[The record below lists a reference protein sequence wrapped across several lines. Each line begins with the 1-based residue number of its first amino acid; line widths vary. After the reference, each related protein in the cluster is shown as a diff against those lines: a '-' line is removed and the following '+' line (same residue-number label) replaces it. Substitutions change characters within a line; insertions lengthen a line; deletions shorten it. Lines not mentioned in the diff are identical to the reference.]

1 MNQAGPLPASS
12 AGVVL
17 PVYSMAGDIWLTQ
30 ASALYHSTDF
40 GATWMRV
47 NVGGTA
53 GLLTAVITIAA
64 GAPQAR
70 DAYPTLFVYGT
81 YSGVQGIFRSTD
93 KGATWSRVSD
103 DAHNYGGP
111 DNPQTFV
118 ADPRVFGRIYM
129 GTNGRGIVYGDMAR

>member
-1 MNQAGPLPASS
+1 
-12 AGVVL
+12 V
-17 PVYSMAGDIWLTQ
+17 AGDIWLTQ

-53 GLLTAVITIAA
+53 GLLTAVMTIAA
-64 GAPQAR
+64 GASASS

-93 KGATWSRVSD
+93 KGATWLRASD

-111 DNPQTFV
+111 DDPQTFV